1 MHDGPEVEIAAAEI
15 MSGLP
20 TNRKNLRLQ
29 RNVALSSR
37 LDSGRTLGEVVFALE
52 AFDLTIILGVRYSR
66 SPTMKPDLPKASP
79 LSAATLHILLAL
91 ADEDLHGY
99 GIIQKA
105 GRQSQQQYKLGPGT
119 LYDNLK
125 KLMDQGLVLDSPK
138 SGNSEDDKR
147 LYRLTPGGHAVL
159 SAELDRLKNVLRE
172 AEL

>member
-1 MHDGPEVEIAAAEI
+1 M
-15 MSGLP
+15 
-20 TNRKNLRLQ
+20 K
-29 RNVALSSR
+29 
-37 LDSGRTLGEVVFALE
+37 
-52 AFDLTIILGVRYSR
+52 LTRPSN
-66 SPTMKPDLPKASP
+66 PP

-91 ADEDLHGY
+91 VDEDLHGY

-105 GRQSQQQYKLGPGT
+105 ARQSQQQYRLGPGT

-172 AEL
+172 AELTVPARRPKRV